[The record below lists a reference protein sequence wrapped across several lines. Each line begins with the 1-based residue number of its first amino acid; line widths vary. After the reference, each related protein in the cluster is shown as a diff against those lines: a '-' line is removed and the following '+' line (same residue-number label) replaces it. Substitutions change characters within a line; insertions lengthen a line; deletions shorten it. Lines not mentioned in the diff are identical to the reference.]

1 MTHPEP
7 LSIAKST
14 LLRWMLVPM
23 VIGAL
28 FALFAHFFLPAVLQG
43 VTHDVGKDV
52 PAPEQLLMEHV
63 YPYVYLLSILTV
75 VPWAWAYLSRTEKS
89 LRWAFRLLVAALSLQ
104 WFMLAI
110 LMFSAVSPAI
120 KLCATYGQFP
130 WSSN

>member
-1 MTHPEP
+1 MPHPEP

-43 VTHDVGKDV
+43 VTHDVGKDMRT
-52 PAPEQLLMEHV
+52 PDQ
-63 YPYVYLLSILTV
+63 
-75 VPWAWAYLSRTEKS
+75 YLSRTEKS